1 MSAVPKEVFMLS
13 NYFTMPWHLAQMRSS
28 CVGPYLDG
36 FIKALVAHGY
46 SAHGVRK
53 FVRPVAHFGR
63 WADRASG
70 DVASW
75 DQKTLRRFQA
85 HLQQCRCEPNRGVFE
100 LAIERVESFFDYLRD
115 EGIVPPAAPTAPT
128 PRFSPLSEEF
138 ADWMRRHR
146 GVTEGTLATYQ
157 TVLRP
162 FFAECGERPE
172 RYTPDKLQAFVV
184 GHVGRLSRPRARS
197 TVTALRALLRFLV
210 AEGRVPAGLVLCVPK
225 VPQWRLASLP
235 RYLEA
240 AQIERVIQ
248 SCDLE
253 SSLGLRDYAILL
265 LLSRLG
271 LRAGDIVAMEIDDVD
286 WRHGTLRVLGK
297 GRREVLLPLPQ
308 DVGDA
313 VLAYLQQGRP
323 TVAIS
328 RLFLTAQAP
337 VQTFRGPSSISA
349 VVRRA
354 LERAGISDPPSRGA
368 HLLRH
373 SAATA
378 MLRAGG
384 SLDTI
389 AAVLRH
395 QSSDTTT
402 HYAKVDLSLLERVAQ
417 PWPGG
422 AAC

>member
-1 MSAVPKEVFMLS
+1 MLS

-36 FIKALVAHGY
+36 FIGTLVVRGY

-63 WADRASG
+63 WADRSSP

-75 DQKTLRRFQA
+75 DQKALRRFQA
-85 HLQQCRCEPNRGVFE
+85 HLRRCRCEPNRGVFE
-100 LAIERVESFFDYLRD
+100 LAIEHVESFFDYLRG
-115 EGIVPPAAPTAPT
+115 EELIRPAAPVACT

-138 ADWMRRHR
+138 ADWMRLHR
-146 GVTEGTLATYQ
+146 GVSEGTLTIYQ
-157 TVLRP
+157 VVLRP
-162 FFAECGERPE
+162 FFDKCGEHPE
-172 RYTPDKLQAFVV
+172 YYTPDRLRSFVI
-184 GHVGRLSRPRARS
+184 GHIGGLSRSRARS
-197 TVTALRALLRFLV
+197 MVTALRSLLRFLV
-210 AEGRVPAGLVLCVPK
+210 AEGRVPAGLVMCVPK

-235 RYLEA
+235 RHLEA
-240 AQIERVIQ
+240 ADVERVVQ
-248 SCDLE
+248 SCDLA
-253 SSLGLRDYAILL
+253 SPMGRRDHAILL

-271 LRAGDIVAMEIDDVD
+271 LRAGDIVAMELDDVD
-286 WRHGTLRVLGK
+286 WRQGTLRVLGK

-308 DVGDA
+308 DAGDA
-313 VLAYLQQGRP
+313 MLAYLRQARP
-323 TVAIS
+323 TVETS
-328 RLFLTAQAP
+328 RFFVTAQPP
-337 VQTFRGPSSISA
+337 VQPFHGPSSISSI
-349 VVRRA
+349 VRRA
-354 LERAGISDPPSRGA
+354 LKHAGISDPPSRGA

-378 MLRAGG
+378 MLRGGG

-402 HYAKVDLSLLERVAQ
+402 LYAKVDLSLLQCVAQ

-422 AAC
+422 ASC

>member
-1 MSAVPKEVFMLS
+1 MLS
-13 NYFTMPWHLAQMRSS
+13 NYFTMPWHLAQMRAS

-36 FIKALVAHGY
+36 FITMLVARGY

-63 WADRASG
+63 WADRAG
-70 DVASW
+70 ADVASW
-75 DQKTLRRFQA
+75 DLKTLRRFGA
-85 HLQQCRCEPNRGVFE
+85 HLRRCRCEPNRGVFE
-100 LAIERVESFFDYLRD
+100 LATEHVESFVDYLRA
-115 EGIVPPAAPTAPT
+115 EEVIPPAPAIASA
-128 PRFSPLSEEF
+128 PRFSGLSEEF

-146 GVTEGTLATYQ
+146 GVAEGTLVIYQ
-157 TVLRP
+157 SVLRP
-162 FFAECGERPE
+162 FFARCGERPE
-172 RYTPDKLQAFVV
+172 RYTPDRLRAFVV
-184 GHVGRLSRPRARS
+184 EHVGGLSRSGARS
-197 TVTALRALLRFLV
+197 TVTALRVLLRFLV
-210 AEGRVPAGLVLCVPK
+210 AEGRVQAGLVMCVPK

-240 AQIERVIQ
+240 AEVQRVVE
-248 SCDLE
+248 SCDVE
-253 SSLGLRDYAILL
+253 SSLGVRDHAILL

-271 LRAGDIVAMEIDDVD
+271 LRAGDVVAMQLDDVD

-313 VLAYLQQGRP
+313 MLAYLQRGRP
-323 TVAIS
+323 AVATS
-328 RLFLTAQAP
+328 RLFLTTSPPLQP
-337 VQTFRGPSSISA
+337 FRGPSSISGI
-349 VVRRA
+349 VRRA

-422 AAC
+422 ASC